1 MPRPIPLIPS
11 PRGVPYARLAVLLLL
26 ASVIAAAAQSVTI
39 VVPPTG
45 LARDAWQALEEG
57 RFKDAEPVFNRALRA
72 TPDQPVLLLGA
83 GIVARRLGRVDEAR
97 SAFTRALEVEPGLT
111 AASLLLGMMLH
122 EQGDLTGAI
131 RVYASALFRAPDHP
145 QLLAHLERWRREAT
159 AQEGFLRADGGHFT
173 VLFEGPA
180 EETLAQAAVDILEDA
195 YHRIGDALIYY
206 PVNPITVVL
215 YTQEQ
220 FRDIARSPSWAG
232 GLYDGRIKVPIRGAL
247 RNRAELSR
255 VLTHEYV
262 HAVVHR
268 LAPTGVPT
276 WLNEGLAVY
285 LEREDVSDAQPPSTP
300 AGSVSLRRLST
311 SFRSLPVEQVKAAYF
326 HSGSAVRAIVER
338 VGLPAVVALL
348 TDLGR
353 GASFDEAFAVN
364 VQMSFDEFQRE
375 WAEGMGKEAGE
386 AGR

>member
-1 MPRPIPLIPS
+1 MADRF
-11 PRGVPYARLAVLLLL
+11 RFVLL
-26 ASVIAAAAQSVTI
+26 ASCFVLASVCPNAAEAQSVTV

-57 RFKDAEPVFNRALRA
+57 RFKDAEPVFSRALRA

-97 SAFTRALEVEPGLT
+97 TAFTRALEIEPGLT

-131 RVYASALFRAPDHP
+131 RVYESAVFRAPDHP
-145 QLLAHLERWRREAT
+145 QLLAHLERWRKEAT

-180 EETLAQAAVDILEDA
+180 EEELAQAAVDILEDA

-206 PVNPITVVL
+206 PVSPISVVL

-232 GLYDGRIKVPIRGAL
+232 GLYDGRIKLPVRGAL
-247 RNRAELSR
+247 RNRAELAR

-268 LAPTGVPT
+268 LSPTGVPT

-285 LEREDVSDAQPPSTP
+285 LERDSLPDARPVATVGP
-300 AGSVSLRRLST
+300 ASLRHLSS
-311 SFRSLPVEQVKAAYF
+311 SFASLPADQVKAAYL

-353 GASFDEAFAVN
+353 GEPFEQAFATHVL
-364 VQMSFDEFQRE
+364 MSFDDFQRE
-375 WAEGMGKEAGE
+375 WSD
-386 AGR
+386 GRSP

>member
-1 MPRPIPLIPS
+1 MADRFRS
-11 PRGVPYARLAVLLLL
+11 VLL
-26 ASVIAAAAQSVTI
+26 ASCFVLASACPITAGAQSVTI
-39 VVPPTG
+39 VIPPTG
-45 LARDAWQALEEG
+45 LAREAWQALEEG

-97 SAFTRALEVEPGLT
+97 TAFTRALEVEPGLT

-122 EQGDLTGAI
+122 EQGDLAGAI

-145 QLLAHLERWRREAT
+145 QLLAHLERWRKEAA

-180 EETLAQAAVDILEDA
+180 EETLAQAAVDILEEA

-247 RNRAELSR
+247 RNRAELAR

-268 LAPTGVPT
+268 LAPTNVPT

-285 LEREDVSDAQPPSTP
+285 LEREDVPDARPSTSARP
-300 AGSVSLRRLST
+300 ASLRGLSS
-311 SFRSLPVEQVKAAYF
+311 SFRSLPADQVKAAYL
-326 HSGSAVRAIVER
+326 HSGSAVRAIVDR

-353 GASFDEAFAVN
+353 GESFEEAFAVH
-364 VQMSFDEFQRE
+364 VQMSFDDFQRE
-375 WAEGMGKEAGE
+375 WAEGAGTGAE
-386 AGR
+386 